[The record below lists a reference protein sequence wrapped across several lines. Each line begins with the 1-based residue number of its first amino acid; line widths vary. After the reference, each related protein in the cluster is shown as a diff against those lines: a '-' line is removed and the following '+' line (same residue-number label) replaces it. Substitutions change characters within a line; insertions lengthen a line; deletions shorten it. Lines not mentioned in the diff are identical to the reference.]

1 MILGAIGVSVLMLL
15 FPIFIKFCRKPQNCQ
30 EKNEDDIEI
39 LEMYCKKNSRKYEN
53 IFDKSQEQR
62 HPDNSTAMDEM
73 IIRLLTVVY
82 HLDDDDEARI
92 DLLSRSMMKNA
103 HITSKIRQKVEIS
116 RKENCIP

>member
-1 MILGAIGVSVLMLL
+1 M
-15 FPIFIKFCRKPQNCQ
+15 N
-30 EKNEDDIEI
+30 
-39 LEMYCKKNSRKYEN
+39 CKKNSRKYEN

-116 RKENCIP
+116 RKENFIL